1 MDDLVERPASGD
13 TLERPGAHD
22 HLEPLTPEECRQRLQ
37 AQGVGR
43 IGVLADGMVEIFPV
57 NYAVDGDDVVVR
69 VRSGGEIDVGSQE
82 GTWVALQIDHA
93 DARYHEGWGVLVHGR
108 CAHVTE
114 PEEVAR
120 LARLPL
126 TPWAEG
132 GRNLFLR
139 ISMESVTGMRID
151 HRVR

>member
-1 MDDLVERPASGD
+1 MADPMESPVSGD
-13 TLERPGAHD
+13 TLQRPGAHD

-43 IGVLADGMVEIFPV
+43 IGVLADGMVEIHPV
-57 NYAVDGDDVVVR
+57 NYVVDGEDLVVR
-69 VRSGGEIDVGSQE
+69 VRRGGQIDVGSQN
-82 GTWVALQIDHA
+82 GAWVALQIDHA

-108 CAHVTE
+108 CAQVTD
-114 PEEVAR
+114 PEETAR

-126 TPWAEG
+126 TPWGDA

-139 ISMESVTGMRID
+139 ISMESVTGMRIH
-151 HRVR
+151 HRAR